1 MKKILILGGGFGGIR
16 AVLDLERKLK
26 ANIKNGEIEITLIDK
41 NNYHLFV
48 SALYEV
54 ASATGIKR
62 DPFSVRL
69 RKSICI
75 PHADIFEK
83 KLVNLVQAEV
93 SQVNLD
99 GKFIK
104 TRGDKQYD
112 FDYLVLGLG
121 SQSSDFDIPGVR
133 EYAYKFKTL
142 EDALLVNERMETLIN
157 DAAKGKR
164 QLPVDILIGGGGFTG
179 IEVASELAC
188 CAKSIARKC
197 GLKGRCSSLV
207 LFEAASKI
215 LPMASDKE
223 RKIIKKRLTKHGVI
237 IMENSTIE
245 EVGDNFVRLKN
256 GQKIKGDLVVWTA
269 GVKAN
274 DLIYTIK
281 GLPLSEKGKILI
293 DDKLSVKGFQNIFAI
308 GDIAEFVD
316 PATNKALPAMAF
328 IAYEEGNIAASNIIN
343 SIKNKKFKAY
353 KPVYNIWIA
362 PVGGKFAVAH
372 INGFTISGFWG
383 WALRSLVD
391 LRYMIQILPFFKAL
405 SVFWDE
411 ITLFTKND

>member
-16 AVLDLERKLK
+16 AVLDLEKKLK
-26 ANIKNGEIEITLIDK
+26 KKIKKREIEIILIDK

-48 SALYEV
+48 SSLYEV
-54 ASATGIKR
+54 ASATGIKK
-62 DPFSVRL
+62 DPFAVRL

-75 PHADIFEK
+75 PYADIFEK

-93 SQVNLD
+93 NQINLVE
-99 GKFIK
+99 KFVRTK
-104 TRGDKQYD
+104 GDKRYD

-121 SQSSDFDIPGVR
+121 SQSSDFGISGVR

-142 EDALLVNERMETLIN
+142 EDALLVNDRMETLIN

-164 QLPVDILIGGGGFTG
+164 QLPIDILIGGAGFTG

-188 CAKSIARKC
+188 CAKSIAKKC
-197 GLKGRCSSLV
+197 GLKGKCSSLV
-207 LFEAASKI
+207 LFEALPKI

-223 RKIIKKRLTKHGVI
+223 RGIIVDRLTKHGVM
-237 IMENSTIE
+237 IMENSEIE
-245 EVGDNFVRLKN
+245 EVGDSFVRLKN

-269 GVKAN
+269 GIKSN
-274 DLIYTIK
+274 DLVYTIK
-281 GLPLSEKGKILI
+281 GLPLSGKGKVLV

-308 GDIAEFVD
+308 GDLAEFID
-316 PATNKALPAMAF
+316 PATNKPIPAMAF
-328 IAYEEGNIAASNIIN
+328 VAYEEGNIVASNIIN

-353 KPVYNIWIA
+353 KPSYNIWIA

-372 INGFTISGFWG
+372 IGSITVSGFCG
-383 WALRSLVD
+383 WLLRSMVD

-411 ITLFTKND
+411 MTLFTKND